1 MQFID
6 VDGKAI
12 PLIDELVH
20 VEGSRKALSAALG
33 ADLVAVS
40 GTNFAIFP
48 VNFPVSRENR
58 C

>member
-12 PLIDELVH
+12 PLIDELV
-20 VEGSRKALSAALG
+20 SRARERPVSAALG